1 MIPLDKDSVHHP
13 AALVPLGLVLE
24 DQPAIRAWLAELL
37 GRTFPGVEVV
47 AVATLK
53 AARAWLAA
61 LKAASPRRPVAVA
74 LVDLGLPDGNG
85 IEFIGALAAACPEA
99 LPVVTTVYDDD
110 AHLFD
115 ALAAGARGY
124 LLKDEDPEALA
135 RALGSIERGEPPLSP
150 AIAHRILAHFR
161 GTRPA
166 VKDDAGLTAREIEV
180 LTFLGRGLT
189 VPETARRLGLTP
201 NTIASY
207 VKTIYQ
213 KLNVSRRAELAL
225 EARRRGLA

>member
-1 MIPLDKDSVHHP
+1 MTPP
-13 AALVPLGLVLE
+13 GYGLVLE
-24 DQPAIRAWLAELL
+24 DQPRIGAWLEQMLRASFPHIEVASASSL
-37 GRTFPGVEVV
+37 RT
-47 AVATLK
+47 
-53 AARAWLAA
+53 ARAWLAGMRDD
-61 LKAASPRRPVAVA
+61 PRRPQVTIA
-74 LVDLGLPDGNG
+74 LIDLGLPDGSG
-85 IEFIGALAAACPEA
+85 IEFIMELQAAFPLA

-124 LLKDEDPEALA
+124 LLKDEEAASLS
-135 RALGSIERGEPPLSP
+135 RALHNIQHGEPPLSP
-150 AIAHRILAHFR
+150 AIAHRILDHFR
-161 GTRPA
+161 APAKA
-166 VKDDAGLTAREIEV
+166 VKDDAELTPREIEV

-189 VPETARRLGLTP
+189 VPETARRLGLSP

-225 EARRRGLA
+225 EAQRRGLV